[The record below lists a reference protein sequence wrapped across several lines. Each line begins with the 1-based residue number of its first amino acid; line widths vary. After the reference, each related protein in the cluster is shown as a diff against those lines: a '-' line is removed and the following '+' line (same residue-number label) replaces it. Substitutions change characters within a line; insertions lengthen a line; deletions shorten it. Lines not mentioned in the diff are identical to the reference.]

1 MHEHRL
7 NILITGGTGSLGSAL
22 ARHWYPH
29 HNLTILS
36 REIHKQEALKA
47 ELPDAR
53 FVLADICD
61 YDKVCQACRGQDVLI
76 HAAAAKNV
84 FQGEQNPGEY
94 ARINVMGTEVV
105 ARAWR
110 DAMASLHP
118 VTRLAPLEPRK
129 AILIG
134 TDKQV
139 APINVYGHSKA
150 IATSIFLSYGYSVV
164 RYGNVM
170 SSNGSFLPI
179 WQKRIK
185 DGLPLKVRTPNPTR
199 FILSLTQAIALIE
212 DALKQSQ
219 GFVYIPHSLPAI
231 DIKDVAVSLGAKIEY
246 ESLLPGEKQHETLLG
261 ERELAEEVSDL
272 LARVVYVCSRFDR
285 MELSRFNSATARRM
299 SGEEVLEW
307 LQ

>member
-1 MHEHRL
+1 MLNQQRL

-22 ARHWYPH
+22 ARHWYNT

-47 ELPDAR
+47 ELPNAR

-61 YDKVCQACRGQDVLI
+61 YPKVWNACVGQDVLI
-76 HAAAAKNV
+76 HAGALKNV

-94 ARINVMGTEVV
+94 ARVNIQGTEVV
-105 ARAWR
+105 ARAWQETAGTR
-110 DAMASLHP
+110 QSDTGYRSLN
-118 VTRLAPLEPRK
+118 PRR

-139 APINVYGHSKA
+139 SPINAYGHSKA
-150 IATSIFLSYGYSVV
+150 LATCLFVSSGFSAV

-179 WQKRIK
+179 WQKRIR
-185 DGLPLKVRTPNPTR
+185 DGLPLKVRLPAPTR

-212 DALKQSQ
+212 DALLQPQ
-219 GFVYIPHSLPAI
+219 GYIYVPHGLPAI
-231 DIKDVAVSLGAKIEY
+231 SIKDVAESLGATIEY
-246 ESLLPGEKQHETLLG
+246 EPLLPGEKQDEVLIA
-261 ERELAEEVSDL
+261 EREGAKQVSNL
-272 LARVVYVCSRFDR
+272 LAQVVMPEQGDMDRERFC
-285 MELSRFNSATARRM
+285 SATARRM
-299 SGEEVLEW
+299 MGEEVLKC
-307 LQ
+307 LT